1 MNRRM
6 MEEGTDEFSERLN
19 MPAKEARQ
27 VMPFVTHLVRQG
39 LDPYSIVEKT
49 LKEFCITDPFK
60 IAFVGYVYAIVVTI
74 DLGYIPKPS
83 PAEIRRYLYES

>member
-49 LKEFCITDPFK
+49 LKKFCITDPFK
-60 IAFVGYVYAIVVTI
+60 IAFIGYVYAVTI
-74 DLGYIPKPS
+74 MIDTGYITKPS